1 MKHLLPAMIVLSSFL
16 MPAVGHAAD
25 AASMFAKPLTFNAEA
40 IRLNTPVGPRSGYV
54 AEQTAAAVSSWK
66 RSLIPMAGTQGLD
79 IASSY
84 GMRELN
90 PLLAGSDGRF
100 GGKAA
105 GIKIG
110 TTAAVVG
117 IEYLI
122 VKKWPGAARMFSKL
136 NWGSS
141 VLTGA
146 IATHNFAIK

>member
-1 MKHLLPAMIVLSSFL
+1 MKPLLFTMIVLSSFL
-16 MPAVGHAAD
+16 
-25 AASMFAKPLTFNAEA
+25 SFAKAESA
-40 IRLNTPVGPRSGYV
+40 ALPAFGRAELFSAEKVARGIPAANSEYV
-54 AEQTAAAVSSWK
+54 AERNAMAIRSWK
-66 RSLIPMAGTQGLD
+66 TSLIPMVAAQGLD
-79 IASSY
+79 VASSY

-105 GIKIG
+105 GIKVG

-146 IATHNFAIK
+146 IAAHNFSIK

>member
-1 MKHLLPAMIVLSSFL
+1 MIVLSSFL
-16 MPAVGHAAD
+16 AAPLAHAAD
-25 AASMFAKPLTFNAEA
+25 AAAEPAFGRAFVNPAPFNVDAMKW
-40 IRLNTPVGPRSGYV
+40 NTAAGGSSAYL
-54 AEQTAAAVSSWK
+54 AEQTAAALHSWK
-66 RSLIPMAGTQGLD
+66 FSVLPVIATQGLD

-90 PLLAGSDGRF
+90 PMLAGPDGRF

-105 GIKIG
+105 TIKVG

-141 VLTGA
+141 VLTGTFA
-146 IATHNFAIK
+146 AHNFVIK

>member
-1 MKHLLPAMIVLSSFL
+1 MIVLSGFL
-16 MPAVGHAAD
+16 MPTLVHGAD
-25 AASMFAKPLTFNAEA
+25 AAAEPAFGRAFAKPELFSVETM
-40 IRLNTPVGPRSGYV
+40 RWNTTAGSTSGY
-54 AEQTAAAVSSWK
+54 AEEQRNAAVRSWK
-66 RSLIPMAGTQGLD
+66 RSLLPMVATQGLD

-90 PLLAGSDGRF
+90 PMLAAPDGRF
-100 GGKAA
+100 GAKAA
-105 GIKIG
+105 TIKVG

-146 IATHNFAIK
+146 FAAHNFAIK

>member
-1 MKHLLPAMIVLSSFL
+1 MKQLLPTMIVLSGFL
-16 MPAVGHAAD
+16 MPSAAFAESAAVPAFGR
-25 AASMFAKPLTFNAEA
+25 SQLFSAEKVA
-40 IRLNTPVGPRSGYV
+40 RGIPAPGAGYV
-54 AEQTAAAVSSWK
+54 VERNAAATRAWK
-66 RSLIPMAGTQGLD
+66 TSLIPMVATQGLD

-90 PLLAGSDGRF
+90 PLLAGADGRF
-100 GGKAA
+100 GGKAM
-105 GIKIG
+105 GIKVG

-146 IATHNFAIK
+146 IAAHNFAIK

>member
-1 MKHLLPAMIVLSSFL
+1 MKHLLPVMIVLSGFL
-16 MPAVGHAAD
+16 MPTVAHAAD
-25 AASMFAKPLTFNAEA
+25 AANLFAKPEPFNIEKMHWS
-40 IRLNTPVGPRSGYV
+40 TPGKAPSGYA
-54 AEQTAAAVSSWK
+54 AEQTAATMRSWK
-66 RSLIPMAGTQGLD
+66 RSLIPMVATQGLD
-79 IASSY
+79 IVSSY

-90 PLLAGSDGRF
+90 PLLAGDDGRF

-141 VLTGA
+141 ALTGA
-146 IATHNFAIK
+146 IAAHNFAIK